1 MKCSVDVLIYLT
13 DLYNGVP
20 HHTPQR
26 YKFIHSLLADAF
38 HSLRESY
45 VVDVPGF
52 DVDDGRTLKTMDDI
66 TPDFIAA
73 YNEHAHKLKLKFTPN
88 KCHFFMPS
96 ELFCCGKSI
105 KMNVRYATV
114 KVYHVAIQYAK
125 GSKLCI
131 NHLESDDDNI
141 YDSTIDIRPLTRAY
155 AKEIDEKV
163 SSGEGFKK
171 DENIERYYER
181 TAGMFYFFCPC

>member
-1 MKCSVDVLIYLT
+1 MITHKNFPFLLISVLIQDVIMKCSVDVLIYLT
-13 DLYNGVP
+13 DLYTGVP

-38 HSLRESY
+38 HSLREGY

-73 YNEHAHKLKLKFTPN
+73 YNEHAHKFKSKFTPN
-88 KCHFFMPS
+88 KCHVFMPS

-114 KVYHVAIQYAK
+114 KVYHVDSVEEARSYHGTCKSCKKIYLIGK
-125 GSKLCI
+125 KSRSKVTKFLA
-131 NHLESDDDNI
+131 SD
-141 YDSTIDIRPLTRAY
+141 
-155 AKEIDEKV
+155 
-163 SSGEGFKK
+163 
-171 DENIERYYER
+171 
-181 TAGMFYFFCPC
+181 